1 MDAPG
6 LVLFLGAI
14 TCILLALTWGGSTYQ
29 WNDQRIIGL
38 FVGFGALLILFCYW
52 LVRQGELA
60 LIPVRVLKK
69 RSVYVGATTLIG
81 FGIISVVYGYYLPI
95 LFQSAQGASTTESG
109 LRYIALVGP
118 QLVAL
123 IIVGGVVSKWGYYVP
138 YMIGGGIVCCVG
150 AGFLTTIDLLTPTT
164 HWATYLAITG
174 IGLGISG
181 QLPYTAIQAVLDPAD
196 VATGNAINVFSF
208 HLAGAVGT
216 AIGQALLIDGLNVA
230 VPRYTDAVTP
240 AAVIQVGATGLT
252 AVATSP
258 TVLEAIRSAYVEAV
272 RRTIILGLA
281 GICMTVPV
289 SFAMEWVNIKHVAE
303 RRRIQESDLP
313 TGSEEA
319 TTSVEKVEGF

>member
-1 MDAPG
+1 M
-6 LVLFLGAI
+6 
-14 TCILLALTWGGSTYQ
+14 
-29 WNDQRIIGL
+29 
-38 FVGFGALLILFCYW
+38 
-52 LVRQGELA
+52 
-60 LIPVRVLKK
+60 
-69 RSVYVGATTLIG
+69 
-81 FGIISVVYGYYLPI
+81 
-95 LFQSAQGASTTESG
+95 
-109 LRYIALVGP
+109 
-118 QLVAL
+118 
-123 IIVGGVVSKWGYYVP
+123 
-138 YMIGGGIVCCVG
+138 
-150 AGFLTTIDLLTPTT
+150 
-164 HWATYLAITG
+164 
-174 IGLGISG
+174 
-181 QLPYTAIQAVLDPAD
+181 
-196 VATGNAINVFSF
+196 
-208 HLAGAVGT
+208 GT